1 MKKYSASRF
10 YEFLA
15 LFCLGVAVLGCGKV
29 KDLTKKKD
37 KVAELSPEER
47 LQGRWF
53 GFYTPLDDEG
63 EPFGESRKCQVTFE
77 KDGRFSIAFKDD
89 SNAAAAGNWFEFDS
103 RSLFL
108 TVDESNISKLPTSSS
123 ALDTPYDLNGDSLT
137 IKGRGFEMNL
147 RPLSDEQASGS
158 GPNSALSPTEGQWKC
173 VQGNTTTR
181 LGFNED
187 KTWGAVIENNGS
199 LYLLGDMDLL
209 VDQKK
214 AVLKTTSASIDR
226 AKDAQLEF
234 VWESSAVARLTILT
248 SNDDLGLCSR

>member
-1 MKKYSASRF
+1 MKKKAFCR
-10 YEFLA
+10 LRQIAA
-15 LFCLGVAVLGCGKV
+15 LLCLSMMVMGCGKV
-29 KDLTKKKD
+29 KDLTKKKEKD
-37 KVAELSPEER
+37 AEKSPEER

-77 KDGRFSIAFKDD
+77 ADGRFSIAFKDD
-89 SNAAAAGNWFEFDS
+89 SNATAAGNWFEFDS

-108 TVDESNISKLPTSSS
+108 TVDESNISKIPTSAS

-147 RPLSDEQASGS
+147 RPLSNEQASGS

-187 KTWGAVIENNGS
+187 KTWGAIIENNGQ
-199 LYLLGDMDLL
+199 LFLLGGLDLL
-209 VDQKK
+209 VDQKT
-214 AVLKTTSASIDR
+214 AILKTTSASVDR
-226 AKDAQLEF
+226 AKDARLEF
-234 VWESSAVARLTILT
+234 VWETSTAARLKILT
-248 SNDDLGLCSR
+248 SNDDLGVCRR